1 MTSAGY
7 PRLTDL
13 SFLARCHVRTA
24 GFHRYWQSKRRG
36 DLLPAR
42 ADLDP
47 LEMKEWLPGVVLVDV
62 TRDVGR
68 QPPYR
73 LTYRLI
79 GTRATELRER
89 EGTGKTVEEGYFG
102 NSLAEVL
109 ENYRLVIE
117 ERKIVYDGDRTL
129 SQNGA
134 RLEAE
139 TLLLPLASD
148 GVTVDMVICY
158 QEIESPTPA

>member
-1 MTSAGY
+1 MLSADY
-7 PRLTDL
+7 PRLTDA
-13 SFLARCHVRTA
+13 SFLQQCHARTA
-24 GFHRYWQSKRRG
+24 AFYRYWQSKRRG

-47 LEMKEWLPGVVLVDV
+47 LEMKEWLAGVVLVNV
-62 TRDVGR
+62 SPEPGR
-68 QPPYR
+68 KPPYR

-79 GTRATELRER
+79 GTRATELREQ
-89 EGTGKTVEEGYFG
+89 EGTGKSVQDAYFG
-102 NSLAEVL
+102 NSLEEIL

-117 ERKIVYDGDRTL
+117 ERKVVYDADRTV
-129 SQNGA
+129 SKSGG

-148 GVTVDMVICY
+148 GVSIDMVICY
-158 QEIESPTPA
+158 QEIEAA